1 MMTNKRS
8 IPEIRIRLQELAKEN
23 AGLDRT
29 NAGWSEVASLA
40 EELHRNTPIGRV
52 KPHSQKATTELS
64 EEIRAYKKSILRNH
78 RERLRK
84 FSMLILGVCL
94 RHLTIFARGR

>member
-64 EEIRAYKKSILRNH
+64 EEIRAYKKKHPEKSQREIAEVFDVNPGRVSEALNNLR
-78 RERLRK
+78 
-84 FSMLILGVCL
+84 
-94 RHLTIFARGR
+94 